1 MTDTKLSDLR
11 LGRRK
16 IIIEPTID
24 DISYSDAQ
32 AIMIGAQEYKKF
44 VITNGEIVYEDGKYS
59 HLKLKLVLE
68 W

>member
-11 LGRRK
+11 LGRRN